1 MKISKRQLRRIIKE
15 EKARLAE
22 QRMVSDAEV
31 MERLKAGLIATA
43 LDRIVNDGDN
53 ILEGQVMQFVMD
65 TMEVSED
72 QVFAALENLAIQQN
86 LM

>member
-1 MKISKRQLRRIIKE
+1 MKITKRQLRRIIKE

>member
-1 MKISKRQLRRIIKE
+1 MKISKRQLIRIIKE